1 VKETRPADVQHVTIS
16 AEQVVPVMTL
26 SDISIR
32 RPVLALVASLLIVVM
47 GAASLLSLPIRELP
61 DVDSAIVTVTT
72 TYTGATP
79 QIVDTDITEIVES
92 SIAGVAGIKNI
103 SSQSRRGRSSTVIE
117 FETGRNIDE
126 AANDVRDAIG
136 RIRARL
142 PADADEP
149 IIVKSDSDADPVMR
163 LAVTS
168 DRHSPEEITDFVE
181 RFLIDRLSTLEGV
194 ASVDMRGE
202 RRYAIRIW
210 LDRRALAAR
219 NLTVADI
226 EAAIRRNNVEL
237 PAGEITS
244 SQRLLDIR
252 LDSRLATPEAF
263 RDISLGTVDG
273 YPVRIGD
280 VATVERGVEDDNTI
294 VRANGQPAVGLQVIR
309 QSQANTMA
317 ISDAVRAAIADMNST
332 LPTGMQIIVGSDD
345 ALFIAASI
353 REVLIALCISL
364 ALVVLVIL
372 AFLRSFRATLVP
384 AVTIPVALVGC
395 LSLVSAFGFSINV
408 LTLLA
413 LLLAIG
419 LVVDDA
425 IVVLENIQR
434 RTDAGET
441 PLVAAVR
448 GTRQVTFAVLA
459 TSVTLIAV
467 FVPISFLGG
476 QVGRLFSEFGLVMA
490 GAVVIS
496 TFVAL
501 SLCPMIASRVV
512 TRRAP
517 KNGSA
522 VDGDTA
528 VAQSR
533 IGRSYRALLER
544 ALALPG
550 IVIAL
555 SLAFV
560 GVAVILYGQLPREL
574 APQEDRGVA
583 FVPITAPQ
591 GATVAYTDE
600 QARIIERALE
610 PQIAKGNVTTVYSL
624 VGWGNRPYRA
634 FVVMRLANW
643 EDRTDSQADIVS
655 AMQPAA
661 RALPGARAGVA
672 SPAGLGLRGNSTP
685 LRIVVGGPDFEQVKL
700 WAAALLEH
708 AEANDQL
715 VNPQID
721 YEENQPQLD
730 LQLDRAGA
738 NDLGISAE
746 TIAQTLQTMF
756 ASREI
761 TEYIERGREYP
772 VIAQA
777 QREDRR
783 TPTDISNVF
792 VRTGDGTTLVP
803 LAALVSASESAA
815 APELRRYDRLPSITI
830 EAGIESGYA
839 LGDAI
844 SYMEAG
850 AATILPDGDRLG
862 YAGQSAVFK
871 DTSGSTM
878 TIFLL
883 ALLIVFLVLAAQF
896 ESFIHPLVIMLSVP
910 LAVAGA
916 IYALYFAGLSLNV
929 YSQIGIVLLI
939 GLMAKNGILIV
950 EFANQLR
957 DEGKDVRQ
965 AVIEASVLRFR
976 PILMTVISTVLGA
989 VPLVLATGAGAESR
1003 IAIGSVIVG
1012 GLGLALV
1019 LTLFLTPVLYNLL
1032 AGFTKPRSAVER
1044 ALEAELSE
1052 SPRQPA
1058 E

>member
-1 VKETRPADVQHVTIS
+1 
-16 AEQVVPVMTL
+16 MTL
-26 SDISIR
+26 SDLSIR
-32 RPVLALVASLLIVVM
+32 RPVLALVASLMIVVL
-47 GAASLLSLPIRELP
+47 GVASLLSLPIRELP
-61 DVDSAIVTVTT
+61 DVDSAVVTVVT

-92 SIAGVAGIKNI
+92 SVAGVSGIKTI

-117 FETGRNIDE
+117 FETSRNIDE
-126 AANDVRDAIG
+126 AANDVRDAVG
-136 RIRARL
+136 RIRASL
-142 PADADEP
+142 PEGADEP
-149 IIVKSDSDADPVMR
+149 RVIKSDSDADPVMR
-163 LAVTS
+163 IAVTS
-168 DRHSPEEITDFVE
+168 DRHTPAEITDFVE
-181 RFLIDRLSTLEGV
+181 RFVIDRLSTLDGV

-219 NLTVADI
+219 KLTVADV

-237 PAGEITS
+237 PAGEIIS

-252 LDSRLATPEAF
+252 LDSRLATPEQF
-263 RDISLGTVDG
+263 RNISLATIDG
-273 YPVRIGD
+273 YPVRLGD

-294 VRANGQPAVGLQVIR
+294 VRANGQPAVGMQVIR

-317 ISDAVRAAIADMNST
+317 ISRAIRAEIAEMGST
-332 LPTGMQIIVGSDD
+332 LPEGMKIIVGSDD
-345 ALFIAASI
+345 ALFISASI
-353 REVLIALCISL
+353 REVLIALGISL
-364 ALVVLVIL
+364 ALVILVIL
-372 AFLRSFRATLVP
+372 AFLRSFRATMVP
-384 AVTIPVALVGC
+384 AVTIPVALIGC

-434 RTDAGET
+434 RSDTGESAM
-441 PLVAAVR
+441 VAAVR
-448 GTRQVTFAVLA
+448 GTRQVTFAVIA

-476 QVGRLFSEFGLVMA
+476 QVGRLFSEFGMVMA

-501 SLCPMIASRVV
+501 TLCPMIASRIV
-512 TRRAP
+512 RPHNAKGEIRP
-517 KNGSA
+517 
-522 VDGDTA
+522 VDGDQA
-528 VAQSR
+528 VAR
-533 IGRSYRALLER
+533 NRLGRTYRGLLDR
-544 ALALPG
+544 AIAMPG
-550 IVIAL
+550 VIIAL
-555 SLAFV
+555 SLVFV
-560 GVAVILYGQLPREL
+560 AGAIGLYETVPREL
-574 APQEDRGVA
+574 APREDRGVA

-600 QARIIERALE
+600 QARIIERALA
-610 PQIAKGNVTTVYSL
+610 PQVANGNITTVYSL

-634 FVVMRLANW
+634 FVVMRLAQW
-643 EDRTDSQADIVS
+643 EDREASQSDVVNAV
-655 AMQPAA
+655 QPAA
-661 RALPGARAGVA
+661 RGLAGARAGVA

-685 LRIVVGGPDFEQVKL
+685 LRIVVGGPDFELVKE
-700 WAAALLEH
+700 WAAALLEY
-708 AEANDQL
+708 AEANERL
-715 VNPQID
+715 INPQID
-721 YEENQPQLD
+721 YEENQPQLN
-730 LQLDRAGA
+730 LRLDRSVA
-738 NDLGISAE
+738 NDLGIPAE
-746 TIAQTLQTMF
+746 KVAQTLQTMF
-756 ASREI
+756 ASREV
-761 TEYIERGREYP
+761 TNYIDRGREYP
-772 VIAQA
+772 VIVQA
-777 QREDRR
+777 QRTDRR
-783 TPTDISNVF
+783 TPKDISNVF
-792 VRTGDGTTLVP
+792 VRAGGSENSLVP
-803 LAALVSASESAA
+803 LSALVSASESAA
-815 APELRRYDRLPSITI
+815 APELRRTDRLPSITI
-830 EAGIESGYA
+830 EAGLEPGYA

-850 AATILPDGDRLG
+850 AEQVLPDGARLG

-871 DTSGSTM
+871 DTSSD
-878 TIFLL
+878 TIKVFLL

-916 IYALYFAGLSLNV
+916 IYALFVAGLSLNV

-957 DEGKDVRQ
+957 DEGMAVRD
-965 AVIEASVLRFR
+965 AVLEASVLRFR
-976 PILMTVISTVLGA
+976 PIVMTVISTILGA

-1032 AGFTKPRSAVER
+1032 AGYSKPRLAIER
-1044 ALEAELSE
+1044 ALERELSG
-1052 SPRQPA
+1052 QPQREA
-1058 E
+1058 GDD

>member
-1 VKETRPADVQHVTIS
+1 
-16 AEQVVPVMTL
+16 MTL

-61 DVDSAIVTVTT
+61 DVDSAVVTVTT

-142 PADADEP
+142 PTDADEP
-149 IIVKSDSDADPVMR
+149 VIVKSDSDADPVMR

-181 RFLIDRLSTLEGV
+181 RFLVDRLSTLEGV
-194 ASVDMRGE
+194 ASVDLRGE

-317 ISDAVRAAIADMNST
+317 ISDAVRAAIAEMEST
-332 LPTGMQIIVGSDD
+332 LPTGMKIIVGSDD

-395 LSLVSAFGFSINV
+395 LSLVSVFGFSINV

-512 TRRAP
+512 TRRLS

-522 VDGDTA
+522 VDEDTA

-533 IGRSYRALLER
+533 IGQSYRTLLER
-544 ALALPG
+544 ALGLP
-550 IVIAL
+550 IMVIAL

-560 GVAVILYGQLPREL
+560 VVAVVLYGQLPREL
-574 APQEDRGVA
+574 APREDRGVA

-746 TIAQTLQTMF
+746 TIALTLQTMF

-783 TPTDISNVF
+783 TPADISNVF

-830 EAGIESGYA
+830 EAGLESGYA

-850 AATILPDGDRLG
+850 AAGILPDGARLG

-957 DEGKDVRQ
+957 DEGKDVRD

-1044 ALEAELSE
+1044 ALEAELSDR
-1052 SPRQPA
+1052 PRQPA

>member
-1 VKETRPADVQHVTIS
+1 
-16 AEQVVPVMTL
+16 MTL

-72 TYTGATP
+72 IYTGATP

-92 SIAGVAGIKNI
+92 SVAGVAGIKNI

-210 LDRRALAAR
+210 IDRRALAAR
-219 NLTVADI
+219 NLTVSDI
-226 EAAIRRNNVEL
+226 EAAIRQNNVEL

-252 LDSRLATPEAF
+252 LDSRLTTPDEF
-263 RDISLGTVDG
+263 RNISLGTVDG
-273 YPVRIGD
+273 YPVRLGD

-317 ISDAVRAAIADMNST
+317 ISQAVRAAISDMDST
-332 LPTGMQIIVGSDD
+332 LPPGMRIIVGSDD

-364 ALVVLVIL
+364 TLVVLVIL

-395 LSLVSAFGFSINV
+395 LSLVSVFGFSINV

-434 RTDAGET
+434 RTDAGES

-467 FVPISFLGG
+467 FDPISFLGG

-490 GAVVIS
+490 GAVAIS

-512 TRRAP
+512 TRRTP
-517 KNGSA
+517 RNGNP
-522 VDGDTA
+522 VDGDAA
-528 VAQSR
+528 V
-533 IGRSYRALLER
+533 
-544 ALALPG
+544 
-550 IVIAL
+550 
-555 SLAFV
+555 
-560 GVAVILYGQLPREL
+560 
-574 APQEDRGVA
+574 
-583 FVPITAPQ
+583 
-591 GATVAYTDE
+591 
-600 QARIIERALE
+600 
-610 PQIAKGNVTTVYSL
+610 
-624 VGWGNRPYRA
+624 
-634 FVVMRLANW
+634 
-643 EDRTDSQADIVS
+643 
-655 AMQPAA
+655 
-661 RALPGARAGVA
+661 
-672 SPAGLGLRGNSTP
+672 
-685 LRIVVGGPDFEQVKL
+685 
-700 WAAALLEH
+700 
-708 AEANDQL
+708 
-715 VNPQID
+715 
-721 YEENQPQLD
+721 
-730 LQLDRAGA
+730 
-738 NDLGISAE
+738 
-746 TIAQTLQTMF
+746 
-756 ASREI
+756 
-761 TEYIERGREYP
+761 
-772 VIAQA
+772 
-777 QREDRR
+777 
-783 TPTDISNVF
+783 
-792 VRTGDGTTLVP
+792 
-803 LAALVSASESAA
+803 
-815 APELRRYDRLPSITI
+815 
-830 EAGIESGYA
+830 
-839 LGDAI
+839 
-844 SYMEAG
+844 G
-850 AATILPDGDRLG
+850 AAELP
-862 YAGQSAVFK
+862 
-871 DTSGSTM
+871 
-878 TIFLL
+878 
-883 ALLIVFLVLAAQF
+883 
-896 ESFIHPLVIMLSVP
+896 
-910 LAVAGA
+910 VA
-916 IYALYFAGLSLNV
+916 
-929 YSQIGIVLLI
+929 
-939 GLMAKNGILIV
+939 
-950 EFANQLR
+950 
-957 DEGKDVRQ
+957 
-965 AVIEASVLRFR
+965 
-976 PILMTVISTVLGA
+976 
-989 VPLVLATGAGAESR
+989 
-1003 IAIGSVIVG
+1003 
-1012 GLGLALV
+1012 
-1019 LTLFLTPVLYNLL
+1019 
-1032 AGFTKPRSAVER
+1032 
-1044 ALEAELSE
+1044 
-1052 SPRQPA
+1052 
-1058 E
+1058 

>member
-1 VKETRPADVQHVTIS
+1 
-16 AEQVVPVMTL
+16 MTL
-26 SDISIR
+26 SDLSIR
-32 RPVLALVASLLIVVM
+32 RPVLALVASLMIVVL
-47 GAASLLSLPIRELP
+47 GVASLLSLPVRELP
-61 DVDSAIVTVTT
+61 DVDSAVVTVVT

-92 SIAGVAGIKNI
+92 SVAGVSGIKTI

-126 AANDVRDAIG
+126 AANDVRDAVG
-136 RIRARL
+136 RIRTSL
-142 PADADEP
+142 PEGADEP
-149 IIVKSDSDADPVMR
+149 RVIKSDSDADPVMR

-168 DRHSPEEITDFVE
+168 DRHTPEEITDYVE
-181 RFLIDRLSTLEGV
+181 RFVIDRLSTLDGV

-219 NLTVADI
+219 NLTVADV

-252 LDSRLATPEAF
+252 LDSRLAAPEQF
-263 RDISLGTVDG
+263 RNISLATVDG
-273 YPVRIGD
+273 YPVRLGD

-294 VRANGQPAVGLQVIR
+294 VRANGSPAVGMQVIR

-317 ISDAVRAAIADMNST
+317 ISQAIRAEIAEMEST
-332 LPTGMQIIVGSDD
+332 LPEGMKIIVGSDD
-345 ALFIAASI
+345 ALFISASI
-353 REVLIALCISL
+353 REVLIALGISL
-364 ALVVLVIL
+364 ALVILVIL

-384 AVTIPVALVGC
+384 AVTIPVALIGC

-434 RTDAGET
+434 RTDAGES
-441 PLVAAVR
+441 PMVAAVR
-448 GTRQVTFAVLA
+448 GTRQVTFAVIA

-476 QVGRLFSEFGLVMA
+476 QVGRLFSEFGMVMA

-501 SLCPMIASRVV
+501 TLCPMIASRIVKPHK
-512 TRRAP
+512 TKGGTGP
-517 KNGSA
+517 
-522 VDGDTA
+522 VDGDQA
-528 VAQSR
+528 VAESR
-533 IGRSYRALLER
+533 FGRTYRGLLDR
-544 ALALPG
+544 AIAMPAV
-550 IVIAL
+550 VIAL
-555 SLAFV
+555 SLVFV
-560 GVAVILYGQLPREL
+560 AGAVVLYETLPHEL
-574 APQEDRGVA
+574 APREDRGVA

-600 QARIIERALE
+600 QARIIERALA
-610 PQIAKGNVTTVYSL
+610 PQVANGNITTVYSL

-634 FVVMRLANW
+634 FVVMRLAQW
-643 EDRTDSQADIVS
+643 EDREASQSDVVNS
-655 AMQPAA
+655 VQPAA
-661 RALPGARAGVA
+661 RGLAGARAGVA

-685 LRIVVGGPDFEQVKL
+685 LRIVVGGPDFELVKE

-708 AEANDQL
+708 AEANERL
-715 VNPQID
+715 INPQID

-730 LQLDRAGA
+730 LRLDRSVA
-738 NDLGISAE
+738 NDLEIPAE
-746 TIAQTLQTMF
+746 TVAQTLQTMF
-756 ASREI
+756 ASREV
-761 TEYIERGREYP
+761 TNYIDRGREYP
-772 VIAQA
+772 VIVQA
-777 QREDRR
+777 QRTDRR

-792 VRTGDGTTLVP
+792 VRTGGSDTLVP
-803 LAALVSASESAA
+803 LSALVSASESAA
-815 APELRRYDRLPSITI
+815 APELRRTDRLPSITI
-830 EAGIESGYA
+830 EAGLEPGYA

-850 AATILPDGDRLG
+850 AEQVLPDGARLG
-862 YAGQSAVFK
+862 YSGQSAVFK
-871 DTSGSTM
+871 DTSSDTM
-878 TIFLL
+878 KVFLL

-916 IYALYFAGLSLNV
+916 IYALFVAGLSLNV

-957 DEGKDVRQ
+957 DEGMEVRD
-965 AVIEASVLRFR
+965 AVLEASVLRFR
-976 PILMTVISTVLGA
+976 PIVMTVISTILGA
-989 VPLVLATGAGAESR
+989 VPLVLAAGAGAESR

-1032 AGFTKPRSAVER
+1032 AGYSKPRSAIER
-1044 ALEAELSE
+1044 ALERELSG
-1052 SPRQPA
+1052 QPPLEA
-1058 E
+1058 GDD